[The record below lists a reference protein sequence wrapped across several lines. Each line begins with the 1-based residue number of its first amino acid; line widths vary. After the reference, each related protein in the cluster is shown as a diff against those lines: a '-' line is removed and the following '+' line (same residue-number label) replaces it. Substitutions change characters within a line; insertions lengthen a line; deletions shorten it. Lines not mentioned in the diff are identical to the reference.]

1 MAAAQNIRNREKK
14 QSRFLPPAAFCVRG
28 HLVFASYRIVAVMYF
43 SCAKIV
49 HLCDATKHFAYF
61 LHFAVRRKRPNRDI
75 LCLRSEGVKEFSI
88 FNLQSSIFNEP
99 TSQCSMFKIPSFQY
113 SIFNF
118 QSFKIPHFIERNSIL
133 EENNKYFGRF

>member
-1 MAAAQNIRNREKK
+1 MAAAQNIRNNERK

-43 SCAKIV
+43 SRAKIV
-49 HLCDATKHFAYF
+49 HLCDATKHFVYF

-75 LCLRSEGVKEFSI
+75 LCLRSEGV
-88 FNLQSSIFNEP
+88 FNYQLSMNQRLNV
-99 TSQCSMFKIPSFQY
+99 QCSMFKIPSFQS

-118 QSFKIPHFIERNSIL
+118 QSFKIPHFIERNCIL

>member
-1 MAAAQNIRNREKK
+1 MAAAQNIRNNERK

-75 LCLRSEGVKEFSI
+75 LCLRSEGV
-88 FNLQSSIFNEP
+88 FNFQLSMNQRLNV
-99 TSQCSMFKIPSFQY
+99 QCSMFNVQNSPISSKETAFWKKIT
-113 SIFNF
+113 N
-118 QSFKIPHFIERNSIL
+118 IL
-133 EENNKYFGRF
+133 EDFNNWLSGK